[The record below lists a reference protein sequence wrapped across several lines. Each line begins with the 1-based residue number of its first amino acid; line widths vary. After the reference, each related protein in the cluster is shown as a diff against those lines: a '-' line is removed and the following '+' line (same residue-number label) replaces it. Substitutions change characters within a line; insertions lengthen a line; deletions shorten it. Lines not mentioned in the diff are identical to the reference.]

1 MMLLKA
7 CIMILSAD
15 VKETNG
21 RNKFYDL
28 NGVFDSGIGGAK
40 RCTSANTGATL
51 LEVLTTV

>member
-15 VKETNG
+15 ARETDG

-28 NGVFDSGIGGAK
+28 NGVCGSGIGGAADVHQQILGQLYW
-40 RCTSANTGATL
+40 RL
-51 LEVLTTV
+51 

>member
-15 VKETNG
+15 ARETDD

-28 NGVFDSGIGGAK
+28 NGVCDSGIGGAADVHQQILGQLYW
-40 RCTSANTGATL
+40 RF
-51 LEVLTTV
+51 

>member
-15 VKETNG
+15 VKETND

-28 NGVFDSGIGGAK
+28 NRVFDSGIGGAADVHQQILGQLYW
-40 RCTSANTGATL
+40 RFR
-51 LEVLTTV
+51 

>member
-15 VKETNG
+15 VKETND

-28 NGVFDSGIGGAK
+28 NGACDSGIGGAADVHQQILGQLYW
-40 RCTSANTGATL
+40 RF
-51 LEVLTTV
+51 